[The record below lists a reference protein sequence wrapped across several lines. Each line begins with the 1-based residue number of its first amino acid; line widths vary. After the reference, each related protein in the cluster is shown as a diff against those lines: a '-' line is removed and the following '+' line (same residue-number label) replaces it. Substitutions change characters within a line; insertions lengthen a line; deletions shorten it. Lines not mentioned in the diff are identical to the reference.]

1 MKLKNETSMKA
12 IQTIFCVLI
21 LLISSVWSFGQ
32 SDEVIAGFT
41 YPDVKATINPE
52 FPAFCNTDIG
62 VKVTCNEDFIH
73 YKWKKGEQILL
84 QGTKA
89 DSEHIHTSSKRCL
102 K

>member
-1 MKLKNETSMKA
+1 MNLNTETSMKF

-52 FPAFCNTDIG
+52 FPAFCNNDIG
-62 VKVTCNEDFIH
+62 VKVKCNGYF
-73 YKWKKGEQILL
+73 Y
-84 QGTKA
+84 T
-89 DSEHIHTSSKRCL
+89 
-102 K
+102 